1 MAKPLLEVK
10 NVVVQFPRE
19 RRSGDRVYVRAVDRV
34 SLQIFQGDAFGL
46 VGESGCGK
54 TTLGKTIVG
63 LLNPSRGQILFNGE
77 PLLPGRYRPQDM
89 QMVFQDPYAA
99 LNPRMTVRSLVQE
112 GLRIQRVGETEIRER
127 VLEILAA
134 VGLAREHL
142 LNCPHE
148 FSGGQRQRI
157 SLARALVL
165 RPKLL
170 VLDEPLSALDV
181 SVQAQ
186 LLYLLHDLKKKYN
199 LSYLMISHNLAVIRQ
214 LCRHVAVMYMG
225 RIVETGHVDRVFSNP
240 RHYYTRMLLDASQP
254 TDPFLPPGGCRFHP
268 RCLQAKL
275 KCRTV
280 PPVLAEAV
288 PGHYTACHLLQR

>member
-1 MAKPLLEVK
+1 M
-10 NVVVQFPRE
+10 
-19 RRSGDRVYVRAVDRV
+19 RAVDRV
-34 SLQIFQGDAFGL
+34 SFEIFQGNAFGL

-63 LLNPSRGQILFNGE
+63 LLSPDRGRVIFNGE
-77 PLLPGRYRPQDM
+77 PLLPGRYRPRDM
-89 QMVFQDPYAA
+89 QMVFQNPYAA
-99 LNPRMTVRSLVQE
+99 LNPRMTVRSLVEE
-112 GLRIQRVGETEIRER
+112 GLQIQRVSKEERKKR
-127 VLEILAA
+127 VLEILTA
-134 VGLAREHL
+134 VGLAGEHL

-186 LLYLLHDLKKKYN
+186 LLSLLQDLKQKYR

-214 LCRHVAVMYMG
+214 LCRYVAVMYMG
-225 RIVETGHVDRVFSNP
+225 RIVETGQVDRVFSNP
-240 RHYYTRMLLDASQP
+240 RHYYTRMLLDAHLIPDPAQKKIHLFETGPPS
-254 TDPFLPPGGCRFHP
+254 DPFLPPGGCRFHP
-268 RCLQAKL
+268 RCQQAVLRCK
-275 KCRTV
+275 TI
-280 PPVLAEAV
+280 PPVLAQAA
-288 PGHYTACHLLQR
+288 PGHYTACHLLQK